1 MKRKKRKK
9 KATKAAEMTNENGG
23 RNDRL
28 KVRNGCYV
36 CWIFFFFF
44 SRNCTIV
51 LLRFFWGCYY
61 ENGNETPPSTAV
73 SSFSDE
79 TRSAVAGLR
88 QSNSR
93 CRTGTQRSPCE
104 VECSAA
110 CVIRRGKNIRQPKA
124 FLDLGRSDVFTE
136 RRQPRW
142 LCEGA
147 TAEKIKGDRHDT
159 AGMQR
164 NGACGV

>member
-1 MKRKKRKK
+1 
-9 KATKAAEMTNENGG
+9 MTNENGG

-51 LLRFFWGCYY
+51 LLRFFWGCCY
-61 ENGNETPPSTAV
+61 EIGNQTPPSTAV
-73 SSFSDE
+73 SSFSEE

-93 CRTGTQRSPCE
+93 LKPRI
-104 VECSAA
+104 AA
-110 CVIRRGKNIRQPKA
+110 GEERDAKWRRKSVKRRGKNIRQPEA
-124 FLDLGRSDVFTE
+124 FLDLGRSDVFYGTAPTPMAV
-136 RRQPRW
+136 RRSNR
-142 LCEGA
+142 
-147 TAEKIKGDRHDT
+147 
-159 AGMQR
+159 
-164 NGACGV
+164 